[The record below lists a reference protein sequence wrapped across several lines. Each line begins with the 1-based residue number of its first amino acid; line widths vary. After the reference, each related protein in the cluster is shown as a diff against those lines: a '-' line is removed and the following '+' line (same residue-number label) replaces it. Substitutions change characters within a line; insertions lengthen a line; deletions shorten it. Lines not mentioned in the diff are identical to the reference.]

1 MPQATPR
8 DNAFLR
14 PAADTVGDDE
24 TLTVPQ
30 WQPADWSTLFSF
42 AELVAIPRGGK
53 LIDKDG
59 RERAL
64 YFVASGLLEVTN
76 ILGGKST
83 GASAIVHPGEVVG
96 ELAFLDG
103 HPRSASVFAIA
114 DSELYRLQFDRFEA
128 FAGAHADKAWQLLL
142 ALGRVVSMR
151 LRHTEKQP
159 EQP

>member
-1 MPQATPR
+1 MTRDAAG

-14 PAADTVGDDE
+14 PAGETVGDDE
-24 TLTVPQ
+24 GLSVPQ
-30 WQPADWSTLFSF
+30 WQPEDWSTLFSY
-42 AELVAIPRGGK
+42 AEPVIVPRGTT
-53 LIDKDG
+53 LIEKDR

-76 ILGGKST
+76 ILGGKAT

-103 HPRSASVFAIA
+103 FPRSASVFAIA

-128 FAGAHADKAWQLLL
+128 FAEAHPDRAWQLLL

-151 LRHTEKQP
+151 LRHTATR
-159 EQP
+159 

>member
-1 MPQATPR
+1 MPQTTAR

-14 PAADTVGDDE
+14 ASADTVGDDE
-24 TLTVPQ
+24 RLTVPQ
-30 WQPADWSTLFSF
+30 WQPAEWSSLFSF
-42 AELVAIPRGGK
+42 AELVVVPRGSK
-53 LIDKDG
+53 LIDKH
-59 RERAL
+59 RLERAL

-96 ELAFLDG
+96 ELSFLDG

-114 DSELYRLQFDRFEA
+114 DSELDRLQFDRFEA
-128 FAGAHADKAWQLLL
+128 FAAAHPDKAWQLLL

-151 LRHTEKQP
+151 LRHTETHGDQS
-159 EQP
+159 

>member
-1 MPQATPR
+1 MAQDAAG

-14 PAADTVGDDE
+14 PSGQTLGDDE
-24 TLTVPQ
+24 GLSVPQ
-30 WQPADWSTLFSF
+30 WRPADWSSLFAY
-42 AELVAIPRGGK
+42 AERVTVPRGSK
-53 LIDKDG
+53 LIEKDKL
-59 RERAL
+59 ERAL

-83 GASAIVHPGEVVG
+83 EASAIVHLGEVVG
-96 ELAFLDG
+96 ELSFLDG

-128 FAGAHADKAWQLLL
+128 FAAAHPDKAWQLLL

-151 LRHTEKQP
+151 LRHTATGRDQV
-159 EQP
+159 